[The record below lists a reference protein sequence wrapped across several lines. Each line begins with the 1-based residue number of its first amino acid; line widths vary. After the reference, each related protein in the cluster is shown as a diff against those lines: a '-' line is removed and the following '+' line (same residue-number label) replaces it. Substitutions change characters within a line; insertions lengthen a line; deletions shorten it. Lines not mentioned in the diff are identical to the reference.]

1 MGVRLIDCDRSR
13 APRDSR
19 DPERAIEHSTAL
31 YDYRPRTMAMM
42 ESWFDAKEKGQYPV
56 IGAVDDQ
63 NRLLGF
69 ASYGPFRNWP
79 AYKYSVEHSVY
90 VDKDCRGR
98 GIGTMLLEAII
109 ARARLQQYHNVIG
122 GIDATNGVSIALHTR
137 FGFEF
142 CGRVKLPAS
151 SSARWL
157 DLDFYQL
164 ILDTLRN
171 PWTADARAPAS
182 RRGDVCARGARC
194 V

>member
-1 MGVRLIDCDRSR
+1 MNVELIDCDRSR
-13 APRDSR
+13 AA
-19 DPERAIEHSTAL
+19 EILAILNEAIENSTAL

-42 ESWFDAKEKGQYPV
+42 DSWFAAKESGRYPV
-56 IGAVDDQ
+56 VGAVDEQ

-98 GIGTMLLEAII
+98 GIGTRLLGAII
-109 ARARLQQYHNVIG
+109 ERARQQQYHNVIG
-122 GIDATNGVSIALHTR
+122 GIDATNTVSIALHKR

-142 CGRVKLPAS
+142 CGRIRHAGFKFG
-151 SSARWL
+151 RWL

-164 ILDTLRN
+164 LLDTLEH
-171 PWTADARAPAS
+171 PVD
-182 RRGDVCARGARC
+182 G
-194 V
+194 